1 MVSMG
6 TVTPRNRLLYRA
18 LLASLALHLLLLAFI
33 PKFATIEAGQN
44 VELLSFVRVQTVHI
58 QTPKPKIEPVAKA
71 AVRGAIATVSKAHAP
86 RITLHPVQHA
96 TMSAELQRQIAP
108 VVGAAQP
115 GAVAQASRPPL
126 AATPSATPGT
136 TEQNDTTSRQAV
148 GGYMPLGA
156 DEPTP
161 VLDPS
166 VRKALLA
173 LGVHVTLTIDVDS
186 NGHTKSVEFEPPLD
200 DNVENQIR
208 SMLAS
213 AQWDAAVCGAGMT
226 CEAQA
231 TIKL

>member
-6 TVTPRNRLLYRA
+6 TVAPRNRLLYWA

-33 PKFATIEAGQN
+33 PRIASIQGGQN
-44 VELLSFVRVQTVHI
+44 IELLSFVRVQTVHI
-58 QTPKPKIEPVAKA
+58 QTPKPKIEPLAKA
-71 AVRGAIATVSKAHAP
+71 AVQGAIPTVSKAHAASVAL
-86 RITLHPVQHA
+86 RPVQHA
-96 TMSAELQRQIAP
+96 PASSAQRRQVAP
-108 VVGAAQP
+108 LIGAAQP
-115 GAVAQASRPPL
+115 GAVAEVSHPPL

-136 TEQNDTTSRQAV
+136 PEQNETTSRQAV

-161 VLDPS
+161 VLDPA

-173 LGVHVTLTIDVDS
+173 LGVHVTLTIDVGSD
-186 NGHTKSVEFEPPLD
+186 GHTKSVAFEPPLD
-200 DNVENQIR
+200 DNTEKQIR

>member
-6 TVTPRNRLLYRA
+6 TVAPRNRLIYRA

-33 PKFATIEAGQN
+33 PKIASVEGGQN

-58 QTPKPKIEPVAKA
+58 QTPKPKIEPLARA
-71 AVRGAIATVSKAHAP
+71 AVQGAIPTVTKAHAP
-86 RITLHPVQHA
+86 PLALHPTHHTPA
-96 TMSAELQRQIAP
+96 SAAAQRQVAP
-108 VVGAAQP
+108 LVGAAQP
-115 GAVAQASRPPL
+115 GAIAEASHPPL

-136 TEQNDTTSRQAV
+136 PEQNDMTSRQAV

-161 VLDPS
+161 VLDPG

-186 NGHTKSVEFEPPLD
+186 AGHTKSVAFEPPLD
-200 DNVENQIR
+200 DDIENQIR
-208 SMLAS
+208 SLLAS

>member
-6 TVTPRNRLLYRA
+6 TAPRNNFLYRA
-18 LLASLALHLLLLAFI
+18 LLASLALHLVVIALI
-33 PKFATIEAGQN
+33 PPIASIQGGQS

-58 QTPKPKIEPVAKA
+58 QIPKPKVQPPAKA
-71 AVRGAIATVSKAHAP
+71 AVQGPVPIISHAHVRTVALRPVLHAN
-86 RITLHPVQHA
+86 L
-96 TMSAELQRQIAP
+96 SAAPQREVAP
-108 VVGAAQP
+108 VVGQAQTGSIADATHP
-115 GAVAQASRPPL
+115 AVV
-126 AATPSATPGT
+126 ATPSATPGT
-136 TEQNDTTSRQAV
+136 ADANNTANRQAV

-161 VLDPS
+161 VLDPA
-166 VRKALLA
+166 VRKELAA

-186 NGHTKSVEFEPPLD
+186 AGHTKSVAFEPPLD
-200 DNVENQIR
+200 DSVEKQIR
-208 SMLAS
+208 SLLAA

>member
-6 TVTPRNRLLYRA
+6 TVAPRNRLLYRA

-33 PKFATIEAGQN
+33 PPLARIEAGQN

-58 QTPKPKIEPVAKA
+58 QTPKPKIEPPAKA
-71 AVRGAIATVSKAHAP
+71 AVQGPVATVSKAHAP
-86 RITLHPVQHA
+86 TVALRPVHRA
-96 TMSAELQRQIAP
+96 IASAAP
-108 VVGAAQP
+108 QQQVAPNLGSAQP
-115 GAVAQASRPPL
+115 GAVAQVTHPPL

-136 TEQNDTTSRQAV
+136 PEQNDIASRQAV

-161 VLDPS
+161 VLDPA

-186 NGHTKSVEFEPPLD
+186 AGHTKSVAFAPPLD
-200 DNVENQIR
+200 DGAEKQIR
-208 SMLAS
+208 SLLAS

>member
-6 TVTPRNRLLYRA
+6 TVGRNRLLYRA
-18 LLASLALHLLLLAFI
+18 LLASLALHFILLAFI
-33 PKFATIEAGQN
+33 PPLASIEAGQS

-58 QTPKPKIEPVAKA
+58 QTPKPKIEPPAKA
-71 AVRGAIATVSKAHAP
+71 AVAGPVPIISHEHVHTIALRPAP
-86 RITLHPVQHA
+86 NA
-96 TMSAELQRQIAP
+96 KMSAVPHEQVAP
-108 VVGAAQP
+108 IVGPAQP
-115 GAVAQASRPPL
+115 GSIAQATQQP
-126 AATPSATPGT
+126 AVTAPSATPGT
-136 TEQNDTTSRQAV
+136 AEQNNATSRQAV

-161 VLDPS
+161 VLDPA
-166 VRKALLA
+166 VRKQLDA

-186 NGHTKSVEFEPPLD
+186 SGHTKSVAFQPPLD
-200 DNVENQIR
+200 TNIENQIR
-208 SMLAS
+208 SLLAS

>member
-6 TVTPRNRLLYRA
+6 TVAPRNRLLYRA

-33 PKFATIEAGQN
+33 PPFATIAGGQS

-58 QTPKPKIEPVAKA
+58 QTPKPKIEPLAKA
-71 AVRGAIATVSKAHAP
+71 AVQGATPTVSKVHAP
-86 RITLHPVQHA
+86 AVALRPMQHA
-96 TMSAELQRQIAP
+96 LASAQPQRQVAP
-108 VVGAAQP
+108 LVGAAQP
-115 GAVAQASRPPL
+115 GAAAQASHPPL

-136 TEQNDTTSRQAV
+136 AEQNDTASRQAV

-161 VLDPS
+161 VLDPG

-186 NGHTKSVEFEPPLD
+186 AGHTKSVAFEPPLD
-200 DNVENQIR
+200 DNIENQIR
-208 SMLAS
+208 SLLAS

-231 TIKL
+231 TIRL

>member
-6 TVTPRNRLLYRA
+6 TVAPRNRLLYRA

-33 PKFATIEAGQN
+33 PPLASIEGGQN

-58 QTPKPKIEPVAKA
+58 QTPKPKVEPPAK
-71 AVRGAIATVSKAHAP
+71 GALQGPVPFVSHAHAP
-86 RITLHPVQHA
+86 AVALRPVQRAHA
-96 TMSAELQRQIAP
+96 SAAPQRQIAP
-108 VVGAAQP
+108 ILGSAQP
-115 GAVAQASRPPL
+115 GSVAQATRPPL

-136 TEQNDTTSRQAV
+136 PAQNDTTSHQAV

-156 DEPTP
+156 DEPMP
-161 VLDPS
+161 VLDPA

-173 LGVHVTLTIDVDS
+173 LGVHVTLTVDVDS
-186 NGHTKSVEFEPPLD
+186 AGHTKSVAFEPPLD
-200 DNVENQIR
+200 DTVEKQIR
-208 SMLAS
+208 SLLAS